1 MNTSRVL
8 GAVVGGALAAL
19 SVVAVPA
26 HAVQK
31 GDWLVRA
38 GVAQVNPND
47 SSDAFSGV
55 AGGKVSV
62 GDDAQFAFNLTYM
75 LTDRVGVELL
85 GALPFKHEIKG
96 EGTLSA
102 AGKLG
107 ETRQLPPTVTVQY
120 HFSPS
125 ASVRPYVGAGL
136 NYTTFFDEDTKGAIA
151 GTDLSLSDSIGLA
164 LEAGVDIDITKSTFF
179 NVAAWYIDIETEAKV
194 SGGIGKADVTIDP
207 LVLFMG
213 LGWRF

>member
-1 MNTSRVL
+1 MNTSKVL
-8 GAVVGGALAAL
+8 GAVVGTALVAL
-19 SVVAVPA
+19 SVAAVPA

-38 GVAQVNPND
+38 GIGQVSPND

-55 AGGKVSV
+55 PGGEVSV
-62 GDDAQFAFNLTYM
+62 NDNAQFAFNVTYM

-96 EGTLSA
+96 DGTLSG

-120 HFSPS
+120 HFSPT
-125 ASVRPYVGAGL
+125 ATTRPYVGAGI
-136 NYTTFFDEDTKGAIA
+136 NYTTFFDEDTSGAIA
-151 GTDLSLSDSIGLA
+151 AADLSLSDSVGLA
-164 LEAGVDIDITKSTFF
+164 LEAGVDMDITQKTFF
-179 NVAAWYIDIETEAKV
+179 NVAVWYIDIETEAKV
-194 SGGIGKADVTIDP
+194 SGGVGKADVTIDP
-207 LVLFMG
+207 WVVFAG